1 MGKLYCLMG
10 KSAGGKDTV
19 FRRLLEDQTLE
30 LKELV
35 PYTTRP
41 IRQGEQEGREYHFT
55 DINGLEALKAQGKV
69 IESRVY
75 HTIHGDWY
83 YFTVDDGQMDPD
95 AGDYLM
101 IGTLEAYTQI
111 KAYFAQKGQP
121 DLVVPIYIEVED
133 GLRLERALARERQ
146 QREPKYREMCRRFLA
161 DCEDFSE
168 EKLTAAGITRRF
180 DNTDLERCL
189 AEVKGTINGSDQDR
203 PALTTDAAGNGGQS
217 PGR

>member
-1 MGKLYCLMG
+1 M
-10 KSAGGKDTV
+10 
-19 FRRLLEDQTLE
+19 
-30 LKELV
+30 
-35 PYTTRP
+35 
-41 IRQGEQEGREYHFT
+41 
-55 DINGLEALKAQGKV
+55 

-83 YFTVDDGQMDPD
+83 YFTVDDGQLDPD

-111 KAYFAQKGQP
+111 KAYFAKKGAA

-146 QREPKYREMCRRFLA
+146 QQEPKYREMCRRFLA

-168 EKLTAAGITRRF
+168 EKLALAGIAKRF
-180 DNTDLERCL
+180 DNTELEQCL
-189 AEVKGTINGSDQDR
+189 AEVKAFIR
-203 PALTTDAAGNGGQS
+203 
-217 PGR
+217 

>member
-19 FRRLLEDQTLE
+19 FRRLLEDQTLG

-55 DINGLEALKAQGKV
+55 DIAGMEALQAQGKV

-75 HTIHGDWY
+75 HTVHGDWY
-83 YFTVDDGQMDPD
+83 YFTVDDGQLDPA

-101 IGTLEAYTQI
+101 IGTLEAYIQI
-111 KAYFAQKGQP
+111 KAYFAAKG
-121 DLVVPIYIEVED
+121 
-133 GLRLERALARERQ
+133 R
-146 QREPKYREMCRRFLA
+146 
-161 DCEDFSE
+161 
-168 EKLTAAGITRRF
+168 TAAGAGSSQRAA
-180 DNTDLERCL
+180 
-189 AEVKGTINGSDQDR
+189 AE
-203 PALTTDAAGNGGQS
+203 
-217 PGR
+217 

>member
-19 FRRLLEDQTLE
+19 FRCLLEDQTLG

-83 YFTVDDGQMDPD
+83 YFTVDDGQLDPQ

-111 KAYFAQKGQP
+111 RSYFAKKGAEES
-121 DLVVPIYIEVED
+121 VVPVYIEVDD
-133 GLRLERALARERQ
+133 GVRLERALARERQ
-146 QREPKYREMCRRFLA
+146 QQEPKYREMCRRFLA

-168 EKLTAAGITRRF
+168 EKLAAAGIERRF
-180 DNTDLERCL
+180 DNTVLETCL
-189 AEVKGTINGSDQDR
+189 AQIRAMIQG
-203 PALTTDAAGNGGQS
+203 
-217 PGR
+217 